1 VGAGWVTSS
10 DFWGMTPTEL
20 WWLYESKAPKDKN
33 NPAGADWDAAYEALM
48 NG

>member
-1 VGAGWVTSS
+1 
-10 DFWGMTPTEL
+10 MTPTEL